1 MISRILSFVIL
12 VPLAI
17 LLVVFCVANRAPV
30 TVSLDPFGT
39 MPQFTYALP
48 LFIVLMGAVITGVIL
63 GGIGTWLTQS
73 HYRRKAWKRRNEV
86 ERLRREAEEAKANLR
101 LLREEKAAT
110 SSSTALAAPRAA

>member
-17 LLVVFCVANRAPV
+17 LLVVFCVSNRELV
-30 TVSLDPFGT
+30 TVSLDPLGT
-39 MPQFTYALP
+39 MPQFTFGLP
-48 LFIVLMGAVITGVIL
+48 LFILLMGAVIVGVVL

-86 ERLRREAEEAKANLR
+86 ERLRREAEEAKASLR

-110 SSSTALAAPRAA
+110 TPSTALAAPRAA

>member
-48 LFIVLMGAVITGVIL
+48 LFIVMMGAIITGVIL
-63 GGIGTWLTQS
+63 GGLGTWLTQS

-86 ERLRREAEEAKANLR
+86 ERLRREAEEAKASLR
-101 LLREEKAAT
+101 LLREEKT
-110 SSSTALAAPRAA
+110 PTSTALAAPRAA